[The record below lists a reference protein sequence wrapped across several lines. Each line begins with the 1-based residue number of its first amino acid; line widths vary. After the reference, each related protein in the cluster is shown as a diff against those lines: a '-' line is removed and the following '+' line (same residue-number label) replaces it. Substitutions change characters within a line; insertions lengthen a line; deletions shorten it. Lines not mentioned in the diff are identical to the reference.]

1 MGLFLVGP
9 MGAGK
14 SAIGREIA
22 RVLER
27 PFHDTDAVIQARTG
41 ADIGFIFDREG
52 EAGFRRR
59 ERDVVEELTALD
71 DAVVAT
77 GGGAILD
84 AENRHHLASRGTVVY
99 LFTSVASQVAR
110 THAGRNRPL
119 LDTDDPEARLAELFA
134 MRDPLYREIADFV
147 VDTDG
152 RRVHAVA
159 EEIIRLIACR
169 P

>member
-14 SAIGREIA
+14 SAIGKELA
-22 RVLER
+22 RILER

-52 EAGFRRR
+52 EVGFRRR
-59 ERDVVEELTALD
+59 ERDVLDELTALD

-77 GGGAILD
+77 GGGAVLD
-84 AENRHHLASRGTVVY
+84 ADNRRHLAARGTVVY

-110 THAGRNRPL
+110 TRAGRNRPL
-119 LDTDDPEARLAELFA
+119 LDTDDPEARLAALFA
-134 MRDPLYREIADFV
+134 VRDPLYREVADFV

-152 RRVHAVA
+152 RRRAAVA
-159 EEIIRLIACR
+159 EEIIGLIACNR
-169 P
+169 

>member
-14 SAIGREIA
+14 SAIGKELA
-22 RVLER
+22 RILAR

-59 ERDVVEELTALD
+59 ERDVIDELTALAD
-71 DAVVAT
+71 VVVAT

-84 AENRHHLASRGTVVY
+84 ADNRRHLAERGTVVY
-99 LFTSVASQVAR
+99 LYTSVASQVAR
-110 THAGRNRPL
+110 THASRSRPL
-119 LDTDDPEARLAELFA
+119 LDTEDPAARLAQLFSE
-134 MRDPLYREIADFV
+134 RDPLYREVADHV

-152 RRVHAVA
+152 RRVRAVA
-159 EEIIRLIACR
+159 EEIIGLIACNL
-169 P
+169 

>member
-14 SAIGREIA
+14 SAIGKELA
-22 RVLER
+22 RILER

-59 ERDVVEELTALD
+59 ERDVLDELTALD

-77 GGGAILD
+77 GGGAVLD
-84 AENRHHLASRGTVVY
+84 ADNRRHLAARGTVVY

-110 THAGRNRPL
+110 TRAGRNRPL
-119 LDTDDPEARLAELFA
+119 LDTDDPEARLAALFA
-134 MRDPLYREIADFV
+134 VRDPLYREVADFV

-152 RRVHAVA
+152 RRRAAVA
-159 EEIIRLIACR
+159 EEIIGLIACNR
-169 P
+169 

>member
-14 SAIGREIA
+14 SAIGKELA
-22 RVLER
+22 RILER

-59 ERDVVEELTALD
+59 ERDVLDELTALD

-77 GGGAILD
+77 GGGAVLD
-84 AENRHHLASRGTVVY
+84 ADNRRHLAARGTVVY

-110 THAGRNRPL
+110 TRAGRNRPL
-119 LDTDDPEARLAELFA
+119 LDTDDPEARLAALFA
-134 MRDPLYREIADFV
+134 VRDPLYREVADFV

-152 RRVHAVA
+152 RRVAAVA
-159 EEIIRLIACR
+159 EEIIGLIACDR
-169 P
+169 